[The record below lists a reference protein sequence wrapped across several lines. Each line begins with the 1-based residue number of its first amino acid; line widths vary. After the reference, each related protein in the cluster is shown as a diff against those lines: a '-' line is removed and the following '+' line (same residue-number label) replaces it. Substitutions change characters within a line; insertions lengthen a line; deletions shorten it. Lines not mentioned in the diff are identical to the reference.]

1 MGEGNVEHNRQKYE
15 NMNLE
20 YSKSMNTFRFLFGLT
35 LSEMILYH
43 ADKLS
48 QTLQSPDLSS
58 LEGREIVMLTVT
70 TLKYLHSDDLFWKK
84 VERKQVG
91 FDVEEVQIPRKRKKL
106 QRYQVG
112 NSEPE
117 FHSKPIDVYKQAY
130 FEAIDLNT
138 HSITDHFDQEEYQ
151 IYLNIE
157 QLLFKTATD
166 QNYEV
171 EFANVTQFYEGDWIV
186 MNCRHS

>member
-1 MGEGNVEHNRQKYE
+1 
-15 NMNLE
+15 
-20 YSKSMNTFRFLFGLT
+20 MNTFRFLFGLT

-106 QRYQVG
+106 QRY
-112 NSEPE
+112 
-117 FHSKPIDVYKQAY
+117 
-130 FEAIDLNT
+130 
-138 HSITDHFDQEEYQ
+138 
-151 IYLNIE
+151 
-157 QLLFKTATD
+157 
-166 QNYEV
+166 
-171 EFANVTQFYEGDWIV
+171 
-186 MNCRHS
+186 